1 MSDPQCNWERYLQAL
16 QRFGSPDDVEKLLR
30 KHGSPE
36 DAVARHA
43 EITEIL
49 ESRRRWRWVFSLAK
63 EVSGWIVGV
72 GAAIVMVYAGYTFLH
87 TTVRPAEP
95 PDKTEAEPK

>member
-16 QRFGSPDDVEKLLR
+16 QRFGSPEDVEKLLR

-36 DAVARHA
+36 DAAARHA

-49 ESRRRWRWVFSLAK
+49 ETRRRWRWVFSLAK
-63 EVSGWIVGV
+63 ETSAWIVGV
-72 GAAIVMVYAGYTFLH
+72 GAAIVMMYAGYTFLH
-87 TTVRPAEP
+87 TIGRPAERP
-95 PDKTEAEPK
+95 AQTEAEPE

>member
-30 KHGSPE
+30 KHGTPE
-36 DAVARHA
+36 DAAARHA

-49 ESRRRWRWVFSLAK
+49 ETRRRWRWVFSLVK
-63 EVSGWIVGV
+63 ETSAWLVGV
-72 GAAIVMVYAGYTFLH
+72 GTVIVMIYAGITFLH
-87 TTVRPAEP
+87 TIVRPAEKP
-95 PDKTEAEPK
+95 PHAEEKPE

>member
-1 MSDPQCNWERYLQAL
+1 MSDPQYNWERYLQAL
-16 QRFGSPDDVEKLLR
+16 QRFGTPEDVEKLLR
-30 KHGSPE
+30 KHGTPD

-63 EVSGWIVGV
+63 ETSAWIVGV
-72 GAAIVMVYAGYTFLH
+72 GAAIVMIYAGYTFLH

>member
-1 MSDPQCNWERYLQAL
+1 MSDPQYNWERYLQAL
-16 QRFGSPDDVEKLLR
+16 QRFGTPEDVEKLLR
-30 KHGSPE
+30 KHGTPD

-63 EVSGWIVGV
+63 ETSAWIVGV